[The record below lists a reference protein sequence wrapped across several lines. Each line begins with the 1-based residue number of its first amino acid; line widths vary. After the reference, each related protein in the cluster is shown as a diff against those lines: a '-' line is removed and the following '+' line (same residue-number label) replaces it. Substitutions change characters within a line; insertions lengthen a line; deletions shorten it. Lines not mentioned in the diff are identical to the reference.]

1 MKRNHSFRVVAPL
14 MGLAAAALAW
24 QAWTPAAAA
33 REARDPLALARESDA
48 GGARIGEVVVRDDV
62 ALRIRFPAG
71 GYSAPERA
79 ERVAKRLNQLSRDGH
94 LKPDDLRAGTVRGQA
109 AVLAGQELI
118 ITADDEHARANGT
131 TPAHLAEMWRD
142 NLAVAMGGTPLAKGV
157 RGKSAPADTRM
168 AARDDDR
175 VAGTRAV
182 EEEVR
187 TKIVP
192 ILTFGSGGRIGV
204 AQVAGP
210 VSRIDDVKAVVQI
223 ATDYKDAARIRVM
236 VPISTENVISNLKR
250 VPQVSVTGEAG
261 LRF

>member
-1 MKRNHSFRVVAPL
+1 MNRTYSYRVAAPM
-14 MGLAAAALAW
+14 MGLVAAVLAW

-33 REARDPLALARESDA
+33 RETRQALAVAREADSA
-48 GGARIGEVVVRDDV
+48 GSRIGEVVVRDDV

-79 ERVAKRLNQLSRDGH
+79 ERVAKRLNELSHDGH
-94 LKPDDLRAGTVRGQA
+94 LKPEDLRAGTVGGQA

-118 ITADDEHARANGT
+118 ITADAEHARANGT
-131 TPAHLAEMWRD
+131 TPAHLAAMWRD
-142 NLAVAMGGTPLAKGV
+142 NLAVAMGGTPLAKNLK
-157 RGKSAPADTRM
+157 GKTAPADTRM
-168 AARDDDR
+168 AARDSDR
-175 VAGTRAV
+175 VAGTRAI

-210 VSRIDDVKAVVQI
+210 VSRIDDVKAVVQL

>member
-1 MKRNHSFRVVAPL
+1 MNRKYSYRIGAPL

-33 REARDPLALARESDA
+33 REAQGSLAMAREA
-48 GGARIGEVVVRDDV
+48 GAGEARIGEVVVREDV

-79 ERVAKRLNQLSRDGH
+79 ESVAKRLNELNRDGR
-94 LKPDDLRAGTVRGQA
+94 LKPEDLRAGIVRGQA
-109 AVLAGQELI
+109 AVMAGQDLI
-118 ITADDEHARANGT
+118 ITADDAHARANGT

-142 NLAVAMGGTPLAKGV
+142 NLAVAMGGTPLARNLKGKTV
-157 RGKSAPADTRM
+157 PADARM
-168 AARDDDR
+168 AAQDAERT
-175 VAGTRAV
+175 AGTRAV
-182 EEEVR
+182 EEDVR

-192 ILTFGSGGRIGV
+192 ILTFGSGGRVGV
-204 AQVAGP
+204 AQVSGP
-210 VSRIDDVKAVVQI
+210 VSRVDDVKAVVQI

-236 VPISTENVISNLKR
+236 VPISTENVVSNLKR